1 MSKLFFQNL
10 KIRSK
15 LLLIYFS
22 CVLFPI
28 ILTDAIIIHNV
39 NTNANENKKKDFE
52 QVIERTQYNLKETV
66 NGSIQ
71 FTNNLYYDRMLNNF
85 LNKHYENGIDYYQ
98 DYMEMLENNNFSYNY
113 NYGMLTKIEI
123 FTDNETILSGGKIAS
138 INSAKDTDWYRAFKS
153 SGKNIL
159 LHTYYDETKKFLP
172 GSGSARTISIIRKLN
187 NFGDNDI
194 EKILKIDIDYNAMLM
209 DVLNEKIDGELLV
222 RNDHY
227 ILFSNIPGTSG
238 IKPFVTTEELDTE
251 KIAATRGF
259 LAGGEIWEIVIL
271 SEKTP
276 LFDIILDNQGL
287 LALILLN
294 IFLPTIL
301 IYLVGKS
308 ITQRLLLVSDYMN
321 KVKKEHFEVITTQE
335 GEDEIGNLIRSYNLM
350 VLKIKEL
357 IEVVF
362 KGKAEKQAL
371 ELSNKQA
378 ELKAI
383 QSQVNPHFLF
393 NTLETIR
400 MRSLIKNEE
409 ETAHIIGELALL
421 FRHSMNWGSD
431 FIKIQEEINFIE
443 KYINIQK
450 YRFGD
455 KIMFYRYVMDDCGE
469 YMIPK
474 LAISSFIENAFVHG
488 IETTDREGII
498 SLTITKNDEFMFI
511 EISDNGKGFDK
522 NRLGEIR
529 YMIERADIK
538 VLNESKSTGVLNA
551 YLRLRLFCD
560 GNISFEIDSE
570 SGKGTDISIQ
580 MPLSYMKGNGS

>member
-1 MSKLFFQNL
+1 M
-10 KIRSK
+10 
-15 LLLIYFS
+15 IYFS

-39 NTNANENKKKDFE
+39 NTNAYKNKMKDFE
-52 QVIERTQYNLKETV
+52 QVLERTQYNLKETV

-71 FTNNLYYDRMLNNF
+71 FTNNLYYDRVLNNF
-85 LNKHYENGIDYYQ
+85 LNKHYANGIDYYQ
-98 DYMEMLENNNFSYNY
+98 DYMEMLENNNFSYSY

-123 FTDNETILSGGKIAS
+123 FTDNQTILTGGKIAT
-138 INSAKDTDWYRAFKS
+138 IDSAKDTEWYRAFKN

-159 LHTYYDETKKFLP
+159 LYTYYDATKKYLP

-187 NFGDNDI
+187 YFGPSKI

-209 DVLNEKIDGELLV
+209 DVLNEKIDGELLI
-222 RNDHY
+222 RNDEY

-238 IKPFVTTEELDTE
+238 IKPFALVEEMDE
-251 KIAATRGF
+251 SNIAVSRSF

-271 SEKTP
+271 SKKTP
-276 LFDIILDNQGL
+276 LFNIILENQGL
-287 LALILLN
+287 LILILLN
-294 IFLPTIL
+294 IFLPTLL

-308 ITQRLLLVSDYMN
+308 ITQRLLLVSDYMD
-321 KVKKEHFEVITTQE
+321 KVKKEHFEVIDTQE

-431 FIKIQEEINFIE
+431 FIQIQEEINFIE

-455 KIMFYRYVMDDCGE
+455 KIIFYRYVMEGCGE

-498 SLTITKNDEFMFI
+498 SLTVTKNDEYMFI

-522 NRLGEIR
+522 DRLGEIR

-538 VLNESKSTGVLNA
+538 VLNASKSTGVLNA

-570 SGKGTDISIQ
+570 PGKGTDISIQ
-580 MPLSYMKGNGS
+580 MPLSYMKVEV